1 MENKA
6 VQGTIFNIQR
16 FSIHDGPGIRTL
28 IFMKGCPLR
37 CRWCSNPEG
46 LTSGISILSNIKLCI
61 GCGLCSQFC
70 KFDAILKQEDGSYQ
84 IDRDKCTGCQMCTK
98 VCPSNSKTVS
108 GEVKSVEEIIR
119 IVEKDRSF
127 YKHSGGG
134 ITVGGGEMLAQ
145 PDFTF
150 EILRRCRENGM
161 DTAVETSGC
170 GSCSWLLKIADQ
182 CNTIHFDLKAID
194 YDLHKELTGVGN
206 TMILNN
212 LKVLSEHLWNKEE
225 KERSQLIIRLPL
237 IIGYNTHK
245 EEIEKVADF
254 ILSELKYYSLTEVLA
269 FHNFGEKK
277 YQELGMT
284 YEFMNHP
291 NSTVE
296 DLKEQ
301 ITILKESG
309 LRLKI
314 PKW

>member
-1 MENKA
+1 MECKA
-6 VQGTIFNIQR
+6 VQGIIFNIQR

-46 LTSGISILSNIKLCI
+46 LTSGISIHSNIKLCI
-61 GCGLCSQFC
+61 GCGLCSQVC
-70 KFDAILKQEDGSYQ
+70 KFSAIFKQEDGTYQ

-108 GEVKSVEEIIR
+108 GEVKSVEEICR

-145 PDFTF
+145 PEFTF
-150 EILRRCRENGM
+150 EILKQCRENGM

-170 GSCSWLLKIADQ
+170 GSRSWLLKITDQ
-182 CNTIHFDLKAID
+182 CNTIHFDIKAMD
-194 YDLHKELTGVGN
+194 CDLHKELTGVDN
-206 TMILNN
+206 AIILNN
-212 LKVLSEHLWNKEE
+212 LKALSKHLWNKKE
-225 KERSQLIIRLPL
+225 KERPRLIIRLPL
-237 IIGYNTHK
+237 IKGYNTHK
-245 EEIEKVADF
+245 EEIQKAAHF
-254 ILSELKYYSLTEVLA
+254 ILSELDYYTLTEVLA

-284 YEFMNHP
+284 YEFADCP
-291 NSTVE
+291 NSTAE
-296 DLKEQ
+296 DLKEP
-301 ITILKESG
+301 IAILKEAG